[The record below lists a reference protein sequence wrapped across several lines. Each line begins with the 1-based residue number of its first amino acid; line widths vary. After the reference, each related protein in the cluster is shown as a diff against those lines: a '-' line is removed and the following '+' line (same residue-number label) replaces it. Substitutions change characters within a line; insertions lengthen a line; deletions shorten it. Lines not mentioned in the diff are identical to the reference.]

1 MNDVLVLGGGMA
13 GACAGFFLADHG
25 RVTVLEMEDGLGY
38 HSTGRSAALFSEYY
52 GNRCVRALTA
62 AARPFFDA
70 PPAGFAAH
78 PLLTP
83 RGVVALAPPG
93 AEAEARFE
101 AVLADGRECAS
112 GVRELSADEV
122 QRLCPVLRP
131 DWYARAMHKPGAMDI
146 DVDGLHQGFVRGIR
160 AKGGTVLTRTAVRG
174 LERRAG
180 LWRATTADGTVFAA
194 PVVVNAA
201 GAWADALAELAG
213 VAPLGLVPKRRT
225 ACIVPPPPGLDVSA
239 WPLVCDVT
247 ETFYFKP
254 EAGGLMLCPVDATP
268 VEPGDARPDDLDVAT
283 AAARFEEVTTLTVR
297 RISHRWAGLRV
308 FARDDT
314 PAVGP
319 APDAPGFF
327 WLAGLGGYGI
337 QIAPSVGRAVAA
349 LATAGRLP
357 HDFAGRGVTAGALA
371 PARLLGAPRAAAAAA
386 GSS

>member
-1 MNDVLVLGGGMA
+1 MA

-70 PPAGFAAH
+70 PPPGFAAH

-83 RGVVALAPPG
+83 RGVVALAPHG
-93 AEAEARFE
+93 AEERFA

-112 GVRELSADEV
+112 GVRELALDEV
-122 QRLCPVLRP
+122 QEFCPIVRP
-131 DWYARAMHKPGAMDI
+131 GWYSRAMHKPGAMDI

-160 AKGGTVLTRTAVRG
+160 AKGGAVLTRAAVRA
-174 LERRAG
+174 LARRDG
-180 LWRATTADGTVFAA
+180 LWHVTTDGGELAA

-201 GAWADALAELAG
+201 GAWADGLAVLAG

-225 ACIVPPPPGLDVSA
+225 ACIVPPPPGLDVTA

-254 EAGGLMLCPVDATP
+254 EAGGLMVCPVDATP
-268 VEPGDARPDDLDVAT
+268 LEPCDVRPDDLDVAI

-297 RISHRWAGLRV
+297 RISHQWAGLRV

-314 PAVGP
+314 PALGP

-357 HDFAGRGVTAGALA
+357 DDLTGHAVTAEALA
-371 PARLLGAPRAAAAAA
+371 PARLLGAPLRTPAESAVP
-386 GSS
+386 G

>member
-1 MNDVLVLGGGMA
+1 MA
-13 GACAGFFLADHG
+13 GACAGFFLADYG

-101 AVLADGRECAS
+101 TVLADGRECAS

-160 AKGGTVLTRTAVRG
+160 AKGGRVLTRAAVRG

-180 LWRATTADGTVFAA
+180 LWRATTAEGTVFAA
-194 PVVVNAA
+194 PLVVNAA

-213 VAPLGLVPKRRT
+213 VEPLGLVPKRRT
-225 ACIVPPPPGLDVSA
+225 ACIVPPPPGLDVTA

-268 VEPGDARPDDLDVAT
+268 LAPCDARPDDLDVAI

-297 RISHRWAGLRV
+297 RISHQWAGLRV

-357 HDFAGRGVTAGALA
+357 DDLAGQGVTADALA
-371 PARLLGAPRAAAAAA
+371 PARLLGAPRA
-386 GSS
+386 GSAMPA

>member
-1 MNDVLVLGGGMA
+1 MAADVPSDFLVLGGGMA
-13 GACAGFFLADHG
+13 GACAGYFLADRG

-52 GNRCVRALTA
+52 GNRCVRGLTA

-70 PPAGFAAH
+70 PPEGFAEH

-83 RGVVALAPPG
+83 RGVLALAPPG
-93 AEAEARFE
+93 AEARFE

-112 GVRELSADEV
+112 GVRELGPGEV
-122 QRLCPVLRP
+122 RELCPVVRP
-131 DWYARAMHKPGAMDI
+131 GWYARAMHKPGAMDI

-160 AKGGTVLTRTAVRG
+160 AKGGRVLTRSAVRS
-174 LERRAG
+174 LARRGG
-180 LWRATTADGTVFAA
+180 LWRASTEAGEFAA

-201 GAWADALAELAG
+201 GAWADALAGPAG
-213 VAPLGLVPKRRT
+213 VLPLGLVPKRRT
-225 ACIVPPPPGLDVSA
+225 AAIVPPPPGLDVTA

-254 EAGGLMLCPVDATP
+254 EAGGLMICPVDATP
-268 VEPGDARPDDLDVAT
+268 AEPHDVRHDDLDVAI

-297 RISHRWAGLRV
+297 RVSHQWAGLRT

-327 WLAGLGGYGI
+327 WLAGLGGFGI

-349 LATAGRLP
+349 LASGEPWPDDLSR
-357 HDFAGRGVTAGALA
+357 RGIAPEALA
-371 PARLLGAPRAAAAAA
+371 PARLLGALA
-386 GSS
+386 

>member
-1 MNDVLVLGGGMA
+1 MA
-13 GACAGFFLADHG
+13 GACAGFFLAEHG

-70 PPAGFAAH
+70 PPPGFAEH

-83 RGVVALAPPG
+83 RGVMALAPHG
-93 AEAEARFE
+93 AEERF
-101 AVLADGRECAS
+101 AAALADGRECVS
-112 GVRELSADEV
+112 GVRELALDEV
-122 QRLCPVLRP
+122 QELCPIVRP
-131 DWYARAMHKPGAMDI
+131 GWYSRAMHKPGAMDI

-160 AKGGTVLTRTAVRG
+160 AKGGTVLTRAAVRAVA
-174 LERRAG
+174 RRAG
-180 LWRATTADGTVFAA
+180 RWHVTTDAGEFAA

-201 GAWADALAELAG
+201 GAWADEVAALAG
-213 VAPLGLVPKRRT
+213 VLPLGLVPKRRT
-225 ACIVPPPPGLDVSA
+225 ACIVPPPPGLDVTA

-254 EAGGLMLCPVDATP
+254 EAGGLMICPVDATP
-268 VEPGDARPDDLDVAT
+268 VAPCDVRHDDLDVAT
-283 AAARFEEVTTLTVR
+283 AAARFEEVTTLEVR

-314 PAVGP
+314 PALGP

-337 QIAPSVGRAVAA
+337 QIAPSVGRAIAA
-349 LATAGRLP
+349 LATEERLP
-357 HDFAGRGVTAGALA
+357 DELGRRGVGADALA
-371 PARLLGAPRAAAAAA
+371 PARLLGQPLARSAVSAMPA
-386 GSS
+386 